1 MCNKNKESDK
11 YQGLVSTKQLSRK
24 QKSYRRLVL
33 SSGIKTS
40 IMQIWFSFFSLQ
52 QNSQLLCPAKPWRSG
67 SSGCWR
73 WHLCLSQGEL
83 HGHRRGFFFFCSK
96 KGVRYP
102 PSGLPNRFWFL
113 HGSFVEKSQHSSAG
127 LAASLGSK
135 AKCSPAAIKVPL
147 MPLQKWICH
156 FNNKKPGT
164 SCLSQYSYIHRLQKQ
179 RVICMSSFFSNN
191 ISGFYLAFQ
200 KCILI

>member
-83 HGHRRGFFFFCSK
+83 HGHRRGFFFFVQRKECVILPQGSPT
-96 KGVRYP
+96 GFGFSMEALWRS
-102 PSGLPNRFWFL
+102 PSTALLDQQHPWAAKPSAPQLPL
-113 HGSFVEKSQHSSAG
+113 
-127 LAASLGSK
+127 
-135 AKCSPAAIKVPL
+135 KCP
-147 MPLQKWICH
+147 
-156 FNNKKPGT
+156 
-164 SCLSQYSYIHRLQKQ
+164 
-179 RVICMSSFFSNN
+179 
-191 ISGFYLAFQ
+191 
-200 KCILI
+200 